1 MRIQKIFKKLLALQA
16 TKVVGVDLTFDDI
29 VVHVARFGQRHRCPK
44 CSFSSLAWYDQ
55 SERDWRHLSFG
66 RWRVLLRGTV
76 VRLNCPTHGVLTES
90 VPWADHESKFTRD
103 FEDLVAWLTREMSKL
118 AVSRLVHIAWPT
130 VGNIV
135 QRVAQRYLNRG
146 RLDRL
151 FQIGV
156 DEVSYRKGHKYLTVV
171 ADHQA
176 GTAVWAGEG
185 RSQKALGAFFDEL
198 GPSRCERITVATLD
212 MCAPYIAEVRARLPN
227 AEVAFDPFHVVKL
240 ANEAVQEI
248 RRAESRQRKGT
259 TQAQVLKGSR
269 WALLKAPEN
278 LRDDER
284 LRLSEVARLNN
295 RVYRAYL
302 LKEELRALYAC
313 SASVASSHL
322 DAWLRWAG
330 RSQLAPFKK
339 VAATLRKYRDGVLAA
354 IRLGVSNGRLEGIN
368 NKIGMLKHR
377 AYGFH
382 SAAALIGMIYL
393 CCTKMFIPLPV

>member
-1 MRIQKIFKKLLALQA
+1 MRINKVFKKLLALQA
-16 TKVVGVDLTFDDI
+16 ARVVGVELSFDEV
-29 VVHVARFGQRHRCPK
+29 VVHVVRCGRRHRCPK
-44 CSFSSLAWYDQ
+44 CSFSSLAGYDR
-55 SERDWRHLSFG
+55 SVRDWRHLSLG
-66 RWRVLLRGTV
+66 PWRVLLRGAV
-76 VRLNCPTHGVLTES
+76 VRLSCPTHGVLTEA
-90 VPWADHESKFTRD
+90 VPWADPESKFTRD
-103 FEDLVAWLTREMSKL
+103 FEDLVAWLTREMSQS

-135 QRVAQRYLNRG
+135 QRVARRYLDRG

-151 FQIGV
+151 FHIGI

-198 GPSRCERITVATLD
+198 GPSRRERISVTTMD

-227 AEVAFDPFHVVKL
+227 AELAFDPFHVVKL
-240 ANEAVQEI
+240 ANEAVHDV
-248 RRAESRQRKGT
+248 RRTESRQRKGT
-259 TQAQVLKGSR
+259 SQAQVLKGAR
-269 WALLKAPEN
+269 WALLKAPEK

-284 LRLSEVARLNN
+284 LRLSEVARLNA

-302 LKEELRALYAC
+302 LKEELRALYTCAP
-313 SASVASSHL
+313 SAASTHL

-330 RSQLAPFKK
+330 RSQLAPFKR

-382 SAAALIGMIYL
+382 SAAALIAMIYL
-393 CCTKMFIPLPV
+393 CCTKMVIPLPV

>member
-1 MRIQKIFKKLLALQA
+1 VRINRVFKKLLALQA
-16 TKVVGVDLTFDDI
+16 VRVVGVELNFDE
-29 VVHVARFGQRHRCPK
+29 VVVRVARCGRRHRCPK
-44 CSFSSLAWYDQ
+44 CSYSSLAWYDQ
-55 SERDWRHLSFG
+55 SERDWRHVSLG
-66 RWRVLLRGTV
+66 RWRVLLRGVV
-76 VRLNCPTHGVLTES
+76 VRLTCPTHGVLTEA
-90 VPWADHESKFTRD
+90 VPWAEHESKFTRD
-103 FEDLVAWLTREMSKL
+103 FEDLVAWLTREMNQS
-118 AVSRLVHIAWPT
+118 AVKRLVHIAWPT

-135 QRVAQRYLNRG
+135 QRVARRYLNRR
-146 RLDRL
+146 RLDQL
-151 FQIGV
+151 FQIGI
-156 DEVSYRKGHKYLTVV
+156 DEVSYRKGHKYLTIV

-198 GPSRCERITVATLD
+198 GPSRCERITVATMD

-227 AEVAFDPFHVVKL
+227 SELAFDPFHVVKL
-240 ANEAVQEI
+240 ANEAVHNV
-248 RRAESRQRKGT
+248 RRTESRQRKGT

-269 WALLKAPEN
+269 WALLKAPEK

-284 LRLSEVARLNN
+284 LRLSEVARLNA

-302 LKEELRALYAC
+302 LKEELRALYTC
-313 SASVASSHL
+313 SAPAAATHL

-354 IRLGVSNGRLEGIN
+354 IRLGLSNGRLEGIN
-368 NKIGMLKHR
+368 NKIGILKHR

-382 SAAALIGMIYL
+382 SAAALIAMIYL
-393 CCTKMFIPLPV
+393 CCTRMLIPLPV